1 MQIKDVMTPNP
12 VTVTVDATVSD
23 VAGLLKK
30 YRIGGL
36 PVMDGERV
44 SGIVTENDI
53 LSLLDSSDQV
63 DLLWLTSPLDAI
75 EGSAKEKTGNA
86 DLDKIKEVLEEIGNT
101 PVIDVMSQEVVMIED
116 EASVQD
122 GAKMMH
128 IEDIGRLPVIKDD
141 RLAGIVTRRDIIR
154 GIGLGG
160 VNTD

>member
-44 SGIVTENDI
+44 SGIVTETDI

-75 EGSAKEKTGNA
+75 EGSIKEA
-86 DLDKIKEVLEEIGNT
+86 DFDKIRKALEEIGNT

>member
-44 SGIVTENDI
+44 SGIVTANDI
-53 LSLLDSSDQV
+53 LSLAENFDQV

-75 EGSAKEKTGNA
+75 EGSIKEA
-86 DLDKIKEVLEEIGNT
+86 DFDKIRKALEEIGNT

-160 VNTD
+160 VNPD

>member
-12 VTVTVDATVSD
+12 VTVTVDATVND

-44 SGIVTENDI
+44 SGIVTANDI
-53 LSLLDSSDQV
+53 LSLAENFDQV

-75 EGSAKEKTGNA
+75 EGSIKEA
-86 DLDKIKEVLEEIGNT
+86 DFDKIRKALEEIGNT